1 MTTGKELGR
10 PVEILLVEDSPSD
23 AGLTMT
29 ALEKA
34 TVSNK
39 VTHVE
44 DGVDAISLLRNEG
57 VYADAVRPDVI
68 LLDINLPRKNG
79 MEVMQDLC
87 EDASLK
93 LIPVIVLT
101 TSDNEEDVSQAYGL
115 NARAYICKPVGL
127 EDFIE
132 AMRSFDSFWLTF
144 VALPNR
150 RVS

>member
-1 MTTGKELGR
+1 
-10 PVEILLVEDSPSD
+10 
-23 AGLTMT
+23 
-29 ALEKA
+29 
-34 TVSNK
+34 
-39 VTHVE
+39 
-44 DGVDAISLLRNEG
+44 
-57 VYADAVRPDVI
+57 
-68 LLDINLPRKNG
+68 

-115 NARAYICKPVGL
+115 NARAYIRKPVEL

-144 VALPNR
+144 VALPNC